1 MTSSI
6 DKHATRNLIAFVRNF
21 TDLLEKSLQSIQG
34 TMRETVDGVMQG
46 INEISEKTS
55 AKKREA
61 NEVLVATYTNP
72 DAEASKIMDSVQN
85 EVNEIMEMAASGG
98 TAAVP
103 TLAAVPTK
111 TGSSTVFTAVNG
123 NEGGDKLRRGS
134 GLFSKHMEAM
144 ETLDGDLQGMLIS
157 MMGALSRDDV
167 IAQKIEHVV
176 TALNAMQTSLTYLL
190 TDFEERCKESNVERF
205 TKELKTFVFR
215 SYTMEDEKKIFY
227 NVFPEERPAKSAKKV
242 S

>member
-1 MTSSI
+1 MSTPI
-6 DKHATRNLIAFVRNF
+6 DKHSTRNLITFIRSY

-46 INEISEKTS
+46 ITEISEKTA

-85 EVNEIMEMAASGG
+85 EVKEIMEMAASGG
-98 TAAVP
+98 TAAGP
-103 TLAAVPTK
+103 TPAAVPTK
-111 TGSSTVFTAVNG
+111 TGSTVFTAVNG
-123 NEGGDKLRRGS
+123 NDGGDKLRRGS

-157 MMGALSRDDV
+157 MMGSLSRDDV
-167 IAQKIEHVV
+167 IAQKIEHVA
-176 TALNAMQTSLTYLL
+176 TALNALQTSLTYLL
-190 TDFEERCKESNVERF
+190 TDFEERCKESGVERF

-227 NVFPEERPAKSAKKV
+227 TVFPEERPAKSAKKV